1 MTAPRYCD
9 TWDPDPGIGPDHR
22 GRRVCRSCQRVG
34 AAGDAGHT
42 APPPQTVPAPKP
54 QPAWRIEAAAALDA
68 AVLGEHDREE
78 YR

>member
-22 GRRVCRSCQRVG
+22 GRRVCRTCQRVG
-34 AAGDAGHT
+34 QAGDAGHT
-42 APPPQTVPAPKP
+42 PPEPPKP
-54 QPAWRIEAAAALDA
+54 PKSRISPALIAASQAREAAI
-68 AVLGEHDREE
+68 LGEHDDREE